1 MVSVERSGVALAVAL
16 LYTAPTWVAA
26 LQPVLYRRRPEPPEI
41 LAAALSVLGVLLL
54 YHPRKWTVGAAGL
67 VSGLAS
73 GLFYALLIVFSKVLL
88 DRLGARG
95 EIARA
100 AAAVAVQGWAF
111 PGLLLAAIVAGGGV
125 AVTRADLL
133 AGAYLGVLASGLAY
147 YLFYKGLLHAP
158 PVVASIAATL
168 EPVLAVIWGVALLGE
183 RLDPV
188 EWIGIGL
195 ILSSQALLAAR
206 PRALEKARQARSQ
219 P

>member
-1 MVSVERSGVALAVAL
+1 
-16 LYTAPTWVAA
+16 
-26 LQPVLYRRRPEPPEI
+26 
-41 LAAALSVLGVLLL
+41 
-54 YHPRKWTVGAAGL
+54 
-67 VSGLAS
+67 
-73 GLFYALLIVFSKVLL
+73 
-88 DRLGARG
+88 
-95 EIARA
+95 
-100 AAAVAVQGWAF
+100 
-111 PGLLLAAIVAGGGV
+111 
-125 AVTRADLL
+125 VTRADLL